1 MLILFD
7 INLVKLTY
15 FTMILNKLYSLHP
28 KILDLIGLKFYAK
41 IATTLVFTAL
51 LSFST
56 TPFPFFSKVILIF

>member
-41 IATTLVFTAL
+41 IATTLVFNAV
-51 LSFST
+51 LSSST
-56 TPFPFFSKVILIF
+56 TPFPFF